1 MKIETLVTALVKGY
15 IDLVGTAMV
24 SNEPCNRVF
33 RRYRLTRRLLPIIRK
48 RLAANRAELAAL
60 RELTRWHKWPD
71 ERPPKVST
79 YIMQTV
85 FRDVYLDVWED
96 DQWVGTQ
103 DAQALQWAYL
113 PGPNVKE
120 ETTR

>member
-1 MKIETLVTALVKGY
+1 MKRYYVTK
-15 IDLVGTAMV
+15 DLSDFEQVYGPV
-24 SNEPCNRVF
+24 D
-33 RRYRLTRRLLPIIRK
+33 
-48 RLAANRAELAAL
+48 RAELANLGLVEISHDDALAIAQAEVAAL
-60 RELTRWHKWPD
+60 RELTRWHPWPD

-113 PGPNVKE
+113 PEPYKE
-120 ETTR
+120 AR